1 MLDMTNGLLPGSQ
14 SFGLHSGYR
23 WLIPAV
29 STSLMILEYLLAR
42 HILHDTRQTHDL
54 RETAATFGVALV
66 KAPIRA
72 LTVGIVVVPFVLV
85 YQYRLFDIPLNS
97 AWAVVALFLGTE
109 FFYYWHHRAAHSI
122 RWLWATHAVHHSP
135 TKLNLTAG
143 IRLGWTG
150 LISGNFLFFLPMV
163 WFGFHPLA
171 VLGMMGVNLG
181 YQFFIHTQLAPSL
194 GPLEWVLNTP
204 CHHQVHHA
212 SNASCLDKNFGGIL
226 IIFDR
231 LFGTFAARP
240 ADEALRYG
248 LARPLTSYNPV
259 YIAFHEWIAI
269 LRDLGRAQGWREC
282 WRLLFGRP

>member
-1 MLDMTNGLLPGSQ
+1 
-14 SFGLHSGYR
+14 
-23 WLIPAV
+23 
-29 STSLMILEYLLAR
+29 
-42 HILHDTRQTHDL
+42 
-54 RETAATFGVALV
+54 
-66 KAPIRA
+66 
-72 LTVGIVVVPFVLV
+72 
-85 YQYRLFDIPLNS
+85 
-97 AWAVVALFLGTE
+97 
-109 FFYYWHHRAAHSI
+109 
-122 RWLWATHAVHHSP
+122 
-135 TKLNLTAG
+135 
-143 IRLGWTG
+143 
-150 LISGNFLFFLPMV
+150 MV
-163 WFGFHPLA
+163 WLGFHPLA
-171 VLGMMGVNLG
+171 VLGMMSINLS

-204 CHHQVHHA
+204 RHHQVHHA